1 MYIFVEYASQFC
13 CFFVNIFC
21 ATLKLFKIAL
31 AAIKAGREEGRSRVQ
46 GAGTAQS
53 SCTSIFVVLQ
63 QDVTSRLSRIV
74 CVCVCVGES
83 NAMRANTAYA

>member
-1 MYIFVEYASQFC
+1 MYICPVVGYASQFC

-21 ATLKLFKIAL
+21 ATRKLFKIAL
-31 AAIKAGREEGRSRVQ
+31 AAIKAGRQE
-46 GAGTAQS
+46 GAGTSQS

-63 QDVTSRLSRIV
+63 QDVTSRLRRS
-74 CVCVCVGES
+74 VCVCVGES